1 MTTTIKREESLNSTG
16 LWMLHFDWG
25 LKGSYYC
32 TQIYFNF
39 DGTFGYLAGANEG
52 TWTEVDG
59 AILWRFKRAP
69 NEENNT
75 IYSGNLSRNV
85 MSGIMFSSTGERGF
99 WYAVKKGAKVFLN
112 KENPSLPYLVEKQA
126 TPKFDAAGRQQ

>member
-1 MTTTIKREESLNSTG
+1 MNSTG
-16 LWMLHFDWG
+16 WWTLHFDWG
-25 LKGSYYC
+25 PKGSYYC

-59 AILWRFKRAP
+59 AIIWRFKRAP

-75 IYSGNLSRNV
+75 VYSGIMRRNV
-85 MSGIMFSSTGERGF
+85 MSGIMFSTTGGKGH
-99 WYAVKKGAKVFLN
+99 WYAVKKGTKLYLN

-126 TPKFDAAGRQQ
+126 NAKINPAGRPQ

>member
-1 MTTTIKREESLNSTG
+1 LNSTG
-16 LWMLHFDWG
+16 LWTLHFDWG

-39 DGTFGYLAGANEG
+39 DGTFGFLAGANEG

-75 IYSGNLSRNV
+75 VYSGTLNRNV
-85 MSGIMFSSTGERGF
+85 MSGLMFSSTGERGL
-99 WYAVKKGAKVFLN
+99 WYAIKKGTKLYLN
-112 KENPSLPYLVEKQA
+112 KKNPLLPYLVEKQA
-126 TPKFDAAGRQQ
+126 NPKIDAVGRQQ